1 MKVTDL
7 LDRKQESWR
16 ELETAIETLS
26 QSRRW
31 KRPTSEQVL
40 RFGAL
45 YRMACAD
52 LALAQSYRLPEE
64 TIQYLHQLVGNA
76 HNVLYRSQRFRF
88 RDWGKTLFVD
98 VPRRLFQDGYL
109 RISFLF
115 FWGAFFASMLLAYM
129 PGDFA
134 RQVAG
139 AETLEAMEEMYAKPL
154 GEMRGEGGDTMMV
167 GFYIF
172 NNAGIGLRC
181 FVMGIFFGVGSIA
194 TLAFNGVYLGTI
206 FGYMIHS
213 TSSANFYE
221 FVTAHGPFELTAV
234 VLSGAAGLRLGFS
247 MIDTKGA
254 TRMESLRREG
264 RNALEII
271 VVASILF
278 FLAAFVEG
286 YISPSPLPYSTK
298 AAVAIVSGLLLVV
311 YIIVLGWGGTV
322 SDAT

>member
-16 ELETAIETLS
+16 ELESAIDAMGKSTRF
-26 QSRRW
+26 RRH
-31 KRPTSEQVL
+31 PPEEVL

-45 YRMACAD
+45 YRAACAD
-52 LALAQSYRLPEE
+52 LALAQAYRFPEE

-88 RDWGKTLFVD
+88 RDWGQTLFVD
-98 VPRRLFQDGYL
+98 VPRRLFRDGGL
-109 RISFLF
+109 WLCFVF
-115 FWGAFFASMLLAYM
+115 FWGSFLGAMLLASM

-134 RQVAG
+134 RQVVG
-139 AETLEAMEEMYAKPL
+139 EETLERMEEMYAEPL
-154 GEMRGEGGDTMMV
+154 GSMRGEGGDTLMV

-194 TLAFNGVYLGTI
+194 TLAFNGVYLGTV
-206 FGYMIHS
+206 FGAMLHS
-213 TSSANFYE
+213 SSSANFFE

-254 TRMESLRREG
+254 TRMESLRREA
-264 RNALEII
+264 RHALEII

-278 FLAAFVEG
+278 FLAAFIEG
-286 YISPSPLPYSTK
+286 YVSPSTLPYSAKVTV
-298 AAVAIVSGLLLVV
+298 AVVSGLLLFL
-311 YIIVLGWGGTV
+311 YIIVLGWGGST
-322 SDAT
+322 DNAT